1 MKLVALCGI
10 MYVLLLLVLDIGVLC
25 VALCW
30 NYDGIMLL
38 FFNSQIVL
46 GNRGLSTLFDGIMV
60 VFYIQRVSLT
70 SISSAHPPHPE
81 TMRSFPLSMSL
92 LLYIKVQKGFPHPMP
107 NSDGVLARTYRWS
120 IF

>member
-38 FFNSQIVL
+38 FFNSQVVFV
-46 GNRGLSTLFDGIMV
+46 NRRLCTLFDGIMV
-60 VFYIQRVSLT
+60 VFYLQRVSLT
-70 SISSAHPPHPE
+70 SISSAHPPHNYE
-81 TMRSFPLSMSL
+81 VLWVIWLVLSN
-92 LLYIKVQKGFPHPMP
+92 QG
-107 NSDGVLARTYRWS
+107 
-120 IF
+120 